1 MFDTM
6 TLTKAVAGVC
16 AAWLVLLLAGWAAD
30 GLYSVG
36 GGHDAHGEHLAG
48 YVIDTG
54 EGDHAQ
60 AEEEVAVVPFSEYLA
75 AADPADGEGAF
86 RACRSCHSIEPGV
99 DGTGPSLYGV
109 VGRDVGS
116 EPYHS
121 YTDALTSIEGNWT
134 PDMLN
139 EFLENPRGYAP
150 GTAMSFAGIRDVED
164 RAAMVA
170 YLDSLDD

>member
-6 TLTKAVAGVC
+6 TLTKAVGGVC
-16 AAWLVLLLAGWAAD
+16 AAWLVLLLGGWAAD

-54 EGDHAQ
+54 DGDHAE
-60 AEEEVAVVPFSEYLA
+60 EEEVEAVPFSEYLA

-86 RACRSCHSIEPGV
+86 RACRSCHSVEPGV

-109 VGRDVGS
+109 VGRDIGS
-116 EPYHS
+116 EPNHS
-121 YTDALTSIEGNWT
+121 YSDTLTSLEGSWT
-134 PDMLN
+134 PEALN
-139 EFLENPRGYAP
+139 GFLENPRAYAP
-150 GTAMSFAGIRDVED
+150 GTAMSYAGMRDVED

>member
-6 TLTKAVAGVC
+6 TLTKAVGGVC
-16 AAWLVLLLAGWAAD
+16 AAWLVLLLGGWAAD

-54 EGDHAQ
+54 DGDHEE
-60 AEEEVAVVPFSEYLA
+60 EEEVEVIPFSEYLA

-86 RACRSCHSIEPGV
+86 RACRSCHSVEPGQN
-99 DGTGPSLYGV
+99 GTGPSLYGV
-109 VGRDVGS
+109 VGRDIATG
-116 EPYHS
+116 
-121 YTDALTSIEGNWT
+121 EGFGYSGTLEELEGDWT
-134 PDMLN
+134 PEALDA
-139 EFLENPRGYAP
+139 FLENPRGYAP
-150 GTAMSFAGIRDVED
+150 GTAMSYAGMRDVED

>member
-6 TLTKAVAGVC
+6 TLTKAVGGVC
-16 AAWLVLLLAGWAAD
+16 AAWLVLLLGGWAAD

-54 EGDHAQ
+54 DGDHAE
-60 AEEEVAVVPFSEYLA
+60 AEVVEAVPFAEYLA

-86 RACRSCHSIEPGV
+86 RACRSCHSVEPGQN
-99 DGTGPSLYGV
+99 GTGPSLYGV
-109 VGRDVGS
+109 VGRDIGS
-116 EPYHS
+116 ADGFS
-121 YTDALTSIEGNWT
+121 FSGTLEGLEGSWT
-134 PDMLN
+134 PEMLN
-139 EFLENPRGYAP
+139 GFLENPRGYAP
-150 GTAMSFAGIRDVED
+150 GTAMSFGGIRDVED

-170 YLDSLDD
+170 YLASLGG

>member
-6 TLTKAVAGVC
+6 TLTKAVGGIC

-36 GGHDAHGEHLAG
+36 GSNAHGDQLAG

-54 EGDHAQ
+54 DGGPANDQPVE
-60 AEEEVAVVPFSEYLA
+60 VVPFADYVA
-75 AADPADGEGAF
+75 AADPADGASEF
-86 RACRSCHSIEPGV
+86 RACRSCHSVEQGV
-99 DGTGPSLYGV
+99 NGTGPSLYGV
-109 VGRDVGS
+109 VGRDVASMDGFNYS
-116 EPYHS
+116 D
-121 YTDALTSIEGNWT
+121 TLQGIEGSWT

-139 EFLENPRGYAP
+139 GFLESPRGYAP
-150 GTAMSFAGIRDVED
+150 GTAMSYGGMRNVED

-170 YLDSLDD
+170 YLDSLDN

>member
-6 TLTKAVAGVC
+6 TLTKAVGGVC
-16 AAWLVLLLAGWAAD
+16 AAWLILLVGGWAAD

-36 GGHDAHGEHLAG
+36 GGAGQHGEEHAA

-54 EGDHAQ
+54 EGDAP
-60 AEEEVAVVPFSEYLA
+60 AEAAPEVPFSEVLA
-75 AADPADGEGAF
+75 AADPADGEGLF
-86 RACRSCHSIEPGV
+86 RQCRSCHSVEPGV

-121 YTDALTSIEGNWT
+121 YSDAMASKGGAWT
-134 PDMLN
+134 PDELN
-139 EFLENPRGYAP
+139 NFLENPRGYVQ
-150 GTAMSFAGIRDVED
+150 GTAMSFAGLRDVED
-164 RAAMVA
+164 RAAVIA
-170 YLDSLDD
+170 YLDSLDN

>member
-1 MFDTM
+1 M
-6 TLTKAVAGVC
+6 TLTKAVGGVC
-16 AAWLVLLLAGWAAD
+16 SAWLVLLLAGWASE

-36 GGHDAHGEHLAG
+36 GGHDAHGEHVAG

-54 EGDHAQ
+54 ADDPADVV
-60 AEEEVAVVPFSEYLA
+60 EVETVPFAEYLA

-109 VGRDVGS
+109 VGRDIGA
-116 EPYHS
+116 EPNHS
-121 YTDALTSIEGNWT
+121 YSATLASMEGSWT
-134 PDMLN
+134 PEALDG
-139 EFLENPRGYAP
+139 FLENPRAYAP
-150 GTAMSFAGIRDVED
+150 GTAMSFSGIRDVED